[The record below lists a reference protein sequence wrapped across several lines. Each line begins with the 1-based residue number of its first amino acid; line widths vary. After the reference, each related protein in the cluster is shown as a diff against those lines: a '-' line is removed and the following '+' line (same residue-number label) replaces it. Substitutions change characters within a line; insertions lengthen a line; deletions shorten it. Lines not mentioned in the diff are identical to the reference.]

1 MTTSFS
7 HPPLPDKCA
16 VSTGNVGDESSGSA
30 VLGLVSSTETQ
41 VLDLTWRSPLFL
53 QAQSL
58 LEEEDW
64 LPSSDWEFPKPA
76 DGSDNGHL
84 SPAGW
89 W

>member
-7 HPPLPDKCA
+7 HPPLPDKRA

-41 VLDLTWRSPLFL
+41 VLDLTWRSLL
-53 QAQSL
+53 SLRDESL

-64 LPSSDWEFPKPA
+64 LPSSDREFPEPA
-76 DGSDNGHL
+76 DGLDMGLL
-84 SPAGW
+84 SLAG
-89 W
+89 